1 MISEALALL
10 FSILTAHH
18 KYSLCDQEK
27 WQQSIQMQLS
37 KQQKIISN
45 FFALFLKF
53 PLIFEHFLKQYDP
66 HSSFISE
73 ITDCKGLG

>member
-1 MISEALALL
+1 
-10 FSILTAHH
+10 
-18 KYSLCDQEK
+18 
-27 WQQSIQMQLS
+27 MQLF